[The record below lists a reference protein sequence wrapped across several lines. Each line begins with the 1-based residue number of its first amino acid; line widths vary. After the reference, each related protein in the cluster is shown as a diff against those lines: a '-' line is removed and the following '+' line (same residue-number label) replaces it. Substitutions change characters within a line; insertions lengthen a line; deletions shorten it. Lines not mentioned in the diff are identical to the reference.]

1 MDDPTHGYVNY
12 VDQGT
17 AQNRGLI
24 DKSNG
29 AVVMRVDSSN
39 VASGRGRDSVRI
51 TSKASYNHA
60 LMVVDLAH
68 MPGSACGIWP
78 AL

>member
-1 MDDPTHGYVNY
+1 MDDPTNGTVNY

-24 DKSNG
+24 DRDNG

-51 TSKASYNHA
+51 TSKATYNHA

-68 MPGSACGIWP
+68 MPGNACGIWP